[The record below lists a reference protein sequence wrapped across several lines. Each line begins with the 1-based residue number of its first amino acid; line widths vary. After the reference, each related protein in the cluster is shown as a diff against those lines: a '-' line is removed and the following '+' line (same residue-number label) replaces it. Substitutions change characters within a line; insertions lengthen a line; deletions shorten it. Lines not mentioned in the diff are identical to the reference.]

1 MSWRYKQCNLQVTKK
16 THDWV
21 EVKVEGYDYNLKKQY
36 AIAQEVN
43 IQDSPSDSH
52 KSNLTNQLSE
62 PVCVIKSLSTH
73 ARYFFPCLS
82 P

>member
-1 MSWRYKQCNLQVTKK
+1 MKLEVWNELYKM
-16 THDWV
+16 
-21 EVKVEGYDYNLKKQY
+21 
-36 AIAQEVN
+36 AQEAKLVVLC
-43 IQDSPSDSH
+43 IFKSQDLPSDSH
-52 KSNLTNQLSE
+52 KSNLTTQLSE